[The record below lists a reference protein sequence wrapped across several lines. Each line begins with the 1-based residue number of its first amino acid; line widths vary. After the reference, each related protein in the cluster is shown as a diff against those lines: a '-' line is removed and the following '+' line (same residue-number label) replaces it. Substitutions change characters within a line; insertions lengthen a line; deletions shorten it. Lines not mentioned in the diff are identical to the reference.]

1 MSVSFFAN
9 FFITNST
16 FLFQIYIQNVF
27 SFHLILAEWGPPGPF
42 SSPFGFAEVLEL
54 ETLIFKLEKTIIAHF
69 KDLDKP
75 IKMASLNLKGYFL
88 F

>member
-1 MSVSFFAN
+1 MTKKCKDSRNYCYGFW
-9 FFITNST
+9 
-16 FLFQIYIQNVF
+16 YK
-27 SFHLILAEWGPPGPF
+27 LAEWGPPGPF
-42 SSPFGFAEVLEL
+42 SSPFGFEEVLEL

-88 F
+88 FWYQKDKHMDRHF